1 MSIGSSEVK
10 DHDRQFAM
18 PAALYVVA
26 LACMVALVL
35 AANRQQVITKE
46 EVSTAFVN
54 PSFLELRLQHHIFAT
69 NFYAYVFFSWVNHL
83 HAGLFASRFAKAAV
97 MASTCPSA
105 FLYLRR
111 RFSFN
116 DPEAGLAAVM
126 IVLLPGVMCL
136 SWVGVDIGMDTSLGV
151 LALWLALFPHSAAI
165 VASCVCAA
173 LAAGAYGSGLA
184 FLAVVMLHQFPRFR
198 NRKTRAAV
206 IIGIVAIA
214 ALLLFPIVWWTNFQS
229 LFVGGGGHPRLTGA
243 VGRLASLPQ
252 ELFVRGDSY
261 YYFSGGMPAMGYL
274 WIGVL
279 SLIGVVWATARY
291 PRECWPLLATGAIV
305 VGLYAIAGNVIGV
318 RRAIPLVVCLGIFAA
333 IFVRDLAA
341 KAGAWRLP
349 AYCTALLLLLAA
361 EAAVDNRVR
370 SDLAQARIALPLDFE
385 FRIAPGKSMAW
396 TIEAL
401 AKGTLKLPADLDG
414 YEPDR
419 TLAILYELTQPNP
432 IVGASEL
439 VERCD
444 QHGWSIPSRSPRFS
458 RLVARR

>member
-1 MSIGSSEVK
+1 MSMGSSEAN

-18 PAALYVVA
+18 PAALYLVA

-35 AANRQQVITKE
+35 AANRQQVITKDE
-46 EVSTAFVN
+46 ASTAFVY

-83 HAGLFASRFAKAAV
+83 HAGLFASRFAKAVV
-97 MASTCPSA
+97 MALTCPSV

-116 DPEAGLAAVM
+116 VPEAGLAAVT

-136 SWVGVDIGMDTSLGV
+136 SWVGVEFGMDTPIGF
-151 LALWLALFPHSAAI
+151 LALWLALFPHPAAI

-173 LAAGAYGSGLA
+173 LAAGSYGSGLA
-184 FLAVVMLHQFPRFR
+184 FLAVVILHQLPRFR
-198 NRKTRAAV
+198 NRQTRAAA
-206 IIGIVAIA
+206 ILGMVAIA

-229 LFVGGGGHPRLTGA
+229 LFVGGGGRPRLAGA
-243 VGRLASLPQ
+243 IGRLASLIQ

-261 YYFSGGMPAMGYL
+261 YYFSGGVPAMGHL
-274 WIGVL
+274 WIGIL
-279 SLIGVVWATARY
+279 SLIGAVWATARY
-291 PRECWPLLATGAIV
+291 PRKCWPLLATGTIV

-333 IFVRDLAA
+333 TFVRDLAA
-341 KAGAWRLP
+341 KAGAWRIP
-349 AYCTALLLLLAA
+349 VYCAALLPLLAA

-401 AKGTLKLPADLDG
+401 AKGTLKLPPDLEG

-419 TLAILYELTQPNP
+419 TLAMLYQMTQPNP
-432 IVGASEL
+432 IVSAGEL
-439 VERCD
+439 VQRCD
-444 QHGWSIPSRSPRFS
+444 EHGWSIPSHSRRFS
-458 RLVARR
+458 RLVARH